1 MCTIRSDSC
10 SVSSTESWKIVP
22 ASATLA
28 WRHVTVEVPVLKKTV
43 VRLKED
49 VSPPNYKQAVRLV
62 SGYAEPGKVLALMG
76 ASGAGKT
83 SLLQVLG
90 QRAPKDFKVHGDV
103 YVNRFHVGGPKDT
116 TMSLDSPKNIVLLEK
131 EPSEWHSLARLRLPR
146 RIPARERN
154 ARIDAVLDQL
164 GLKKCENTCIGV
176 PGKIKGISG
185 GEKKRLAFATEIFT
199 DPPILFCDEPTSG
212 LDSWTA
218 ERIVKC
224 MSFLSRG
231 LTHCGELPASGETV
245 QKTIICSI
253 HQPSS
258 SVFSYFDEIMLLAE
272 GRVAFHGKPK
282 DALNFF
288 KKEGYPC
295 PLTFNPADHYM
306 SVLSLK
312 RKDIPRSLEQMQAI
326 CDNFDSSNYGRKRSK
341 TVEKMCSTVA
351 YGKSELQ
358 NLKKVPVP
366 FWWEMWALM
375 IRSAQDARGNPT
387 FMNKPR
393 LFERF
398 MMVLVTSLVFTN
410 MAPDQP
416 GIQALTG
423 AMWFTVADN
432 TFPNSNAVM
441 NIFPRQI
448 NVFLREFRSHLYSVH
463 SYYVSKALFMIPGF
477 VIETITYVTILYLI
491 ADLRPG
497 LYYFGQTL
505 LTVLLIANTASAF
518 GAMVSAPFQNMALP
532 VTIANP
538 LIYILTSFGGY
549 FFNLNSWSPYI
560 KWIGVISWFHY
571 GFENLMITQ
580 FGGNRTF
587 DCGGSFGNVTVTKQ
601 GCLSTGQEV
610 LQKYTF
616 DELNFNYNIVFLV
629 SQYLGFHVWLASRH
643 EPAEAGVGRIIPA
656 AKHIALDF
664 PGVECFVSGHPQQR
678 EDMSERDELLGT
690 QRPPPDDTLC
700 LQSAASF
707 SSTER
712 SSGSKKDY
720 GSSATST
727 ELLHFGESSSYER
740 SLNNCEDKSRTA
752 SLTWRDITVEVPRRA
767 SEKVLN
773 RKRNW
778 LPFGRNSSTEFKH
791 AIRHVSGYAK
801 PGKVLAIMGSSGAGK
816 TSLLQ
821 VLGQRA
827 PKELRVQG
835 DVFVNGINVGGPRST
850 TMAYLSGFLYQ
861 DDLFLGSLT
870 VREHLSFMARIRL
883 PTSSTSEERKARID
897 AVIEQMGLTK
907 CQDTPIGIPGKLKGI
922 SGDPPILLCDEP
934 TTGLDSWNAERIVR
948 FMNFLAQGKTYTGET
963 REGGHFPRKTVI
975 CTIHQPSSA
984 LMGYFEEIMLLAEG
998 RVAFQGTSAQAL
1010 DFFNGIGYPCPAKY
1024 NPADHYIAVLSV
1036 KRGDL
1041 SGSLVQ
1047 IEKICDVF
1055 EDSALGERVNEELA
1069 QMSSRM
1075 SESTR
1080 VDDGLNQLQSL
1091 KRKSPP
1097 FLWEVWALLIRSAK
1111 DAKRNPIVTKPRL
1124 LQRIIMVFIVGS
1136 VFTKMASDQL
1146 GIQAITGITWMMI
1159 AQNSFP
1165 TSNAV
1170 LNLMPR
1176 QIGLFLR
1183 EFRSDLYSVHSYYFS
1198 KALFLIPGFVLEGWL
1213 YASLLYLI
1221 ADLRPGLI
1229 YYASTLLSL
1238 ILIANTASAFGAMVS
1253 APFRNVAI
1261 PISIINPL
1269 STILVSFGGLFF
1281 NLSVVSQSVKMSED
1295 IGDHETFES
1304 ADSGASSTFPMQC
1317 SALRKNGFVM
1327 LKGRPCKIVEMS
1339 TSKTGKHGHA
1349 KVHLVGLDIFTNKK
1363 FEDICPSTHNMEVPV
1378 VKRNDFQLVSVSDDG
1393 YLSLVTDSGDLRED
1407 LKCPDGDLGSQLR
1420 TDFDAGKALMCTV
1433 LKACGEEVVI
1443 ALKPDTSA
1451 DK

>member
-1 MCTIRSDSC
+1 
-10 SVSSTESWKIVP
+10 
-22 ASATLA
+22 
-28 WRHVTVEVPVLKKTV
+28 
-43 VRLKED
+43 
-49 VSPPNYKQAVRLV
+49 
-62 SGYAEPGKVLALMG
+62 
-76 ASGAGKT
+76 
-83 SLLQVLG
+83 
-90 QRAPKDFKVHGDV
+90 
-103 YVNRFHVGGPKDT
+103 
-116 TMSLDSPKNIVLLEK
+116 
-131 EPSEWHSLARLRLPR
+131 
-146 RIPARERN
+146 
-154 ARIDAVLDQL
+154 
-164 GLKKCENTCIGV
+164 
-176 PGKIKGISG
+176 
-185 GEKKRLAFATEIFT
+185 IFT

-518 GAMVSAPFQNMALP
+518 EMCAKKSAGAMVSAPFQNMALP

-629 SQYLGFHVWLASRH
+629 SQYLGFHVVAIKTTHPKNFYPPSRKQAGVMWFLPVRLAQSEREPSQWLASRH

-664 PGVECFVSGHPQQR
+664 PGVE
-678 EDMSERDELLGT
+678 
-690 QRPPPDDTLC
+690 
-700 LQSAASF
+700 
-707 SSTER
+707 
-712 SSGSKKDY
+712 
-720 GSSATST
+720 
-727 ELLHFGESSSYER
+727 
-740 SLNNCEDKSRTA
+740 
-752 SLTWRDITVEVPRRA
+752 W
-767 SEKVLN
+767 
-773 RKRNW
+773 
-778 LPFGRNSSTEFKH
+778 
-791 AIRHVSGYAK
+791 
-801 PGKVLAIMGSSGAGK
+801 
-816 TSLLQ
+816 
-821 VLGQRA
+821 
-827 PKELRVQG
+827 
-835 DVFVNGINVGGPRST
+835 
-850 TMAYLSGFLYQ
+850 
-861 DDLFLGSLT
+861 
-870 VREHLSFMARIRL
+870 
-883 PTSSTSEERKARID
+883 
-897 AVIEQMGLTK
+897 
-907 CQDTPIGIPGKLKGI
+907 
-922 SGDPPILLCDEP
+922 
-934 TTGLDSWNAERIVR
+934 
-948 FMNFLAQGKTYTGET
+948 
-963 REGGHFPRKTVI
+963 
-975 CTIHQPSSA
+975 
-984 LMGYFEEIMLLAEG
+984 
-998 RVAFQGTSAQAL
+998 
-1010 DFFNGIGYPCPAKY
+1010 
-1024 NPADHYIAVLSV
+1024 
-1036 KRGDL
+1036 
-1041 SGSLVQ
+1041 
-1047 IEKICDVF
+1047 
-1055 EDSALGERVNEELA
+1055 
-1069 QMSSRM
+1069 
-1075 SESTR
+1075 
-1080 VDDGLNQLQSL
+1080 
-1091 KRKSPP
+1091 
-1097 FLWEVWALLIRSAK
+1097 
-1111 DAKRNPIVTKPRL
+1111 
-1124 LQRIIMVFIVGS
+1124 
-1136 VFTKMASDQL
+1136 
-1146 GIQAITGITWMMI
+1146 
-1159 AQNSFP
+1159 
-1165 TSNAV
+1165 
-1170 LNLMPR
+1170 
-1176 QIGLFLR
+1176 
-1183 EFRSDLYSVHSYYFS
+1183 
-1198 KALFLIPGFVLEGWL
+1198 
-1213 YASLLYLI
+1213 
-1221 ADLRPGLI
+1221 
-1229 YYASTLLSL
+1229 
-1238 ILIANTASAFGAMVS
+1238 
-1253 APFRNVAI
+1253 
-1261 PISIINPL
+1261 
-1269 STILVSFGGLFF
+1269 
-1281 NLSVVSQSVKMSED
+1281 
-1295 IGDHETFES
+1295 
-1304 ADSGASSTFPMQC
+1304 
-1317 SALRKNGFVM
+1317 
-1327 LKGRPCKIVEMS
+1327 
-1339 TSKTGKHGHA
+1339 
-1349 KVHLVGLDIFTNKK
+1349 
-1363 FEDICPSTHNMEVPV
+1363 
-1378 VKRNDFQLVSVSDDG
+1378 
-1393 YLSLVTDSGDLRED
+1393 
-1407 LKCPDGDLGSQLR
+1407 
-1420 TDFDAGKALMCTV
+1420 
-1433 LKACGEEVVI
+1433 
-1443 ALKPDTSA
+1443 
-1451 DK
+1451 